1 MKYKTIKTLVKAGLY
16 DNPLEKA
23 VNNFPEQL
31 KKVSVGLGNTIKY
44 ATFKDA
50 GEPYLLMVSQQKDK
64 LVSPAGYN
72 VLLTITSYSDLRNH
86 EIADQ
91 FEKETGINLDI
102 EVSEQLK
109 RFYEMIGMSFK
120 FFEKDPKKVMDIL
133 TREPNIGRWN

>member
-72 VLLTITSYSDLRNH
+72 VLLTITSYSDSRNH